1 MEQTLFI
8 IKPDA
13 VKRNLIG
20 EVIKRIENEGFEIIE
35 LKLLKLTLHQAQE
48 FYKVH
53 KSKPFYEPLCKFM
66 SSGKSIFCVLERED
80 AIAHLRKVIGVTD
93 PQKAEK
99 GTIRALF
106 GGSIQENIV
115 HASDSKQSAEQ
126 EIAFL
131 KTLLASS

>member
-1 MEQTLFI
+1 MEQTFFI

-13 VKRNLIG
+13 VRLRRIG
-20 EVIKRIENEGFEIIE
+20 QVIKRIEDEGFEIIE
-35 LKLLKLTLHQAQE
+35 LKLLKLSLQQAQE

-53 KSKPFYEPLCKFM
+53 KNKPFYEPLCKFM
-66 SSGKSIFCVLERED
+66 SSGKCIFCVLERQD
-80 AIAHLRKVIGVTD
+80 AILHLRKVIGVTD

-115 HASDSKQSAEQ
+115 HASDSKESAEQ
-126 EIAFL
+126 EIAFF
-131 KTLLASS
+131 KKLLF